1 MNSNNEFKERFKRR
15 IYKFVLQLIGFI
27 DSLPNDQ
34 TCRVVGNQLMRSG
47 TSVGGNYF
55 EAQAASSRKDFTNY
69 FNHSLKS
76 ANESKFWL
84 NVLKDTHKANSS
96 EVDALLDEIT
106 EISKIFATSIL
117 TLKKRR

>member
-1 MNSNNEFKERFKRR
+1 MNTNNEFKERFKRK
-15 IYKFVLQLIGFI
+15 IYKFVLQLIGFT
-27 DSLPNDQ
+27 DALPNDQ
-34 TCRVVGNQLMRSG
+34 ICRVVGNQLMRSG

-55 EAQAASSRKDFTNY
+55 EVQAASSRKDFTNY

-76 ANESKFWL
+76 ANESKFWM
-84 NVLKDTHKANSS
+84 NVLKDTHKANPS